1 MLEVTCPHCG
11 LRMQLSPS
19 VKGKSGPCFNCGQT
33 ITTPTDEQ
41 VQRHLDLSFDE
52 GDRVGDRYTIAGRIG
67 KGGMG
72 VVYRAHDILV
82 DEDVALKFM
91 SPRLLTE
98 KGKKLFIQEAQIARR
113 LRHENIIAVHDVSW
127 TNEGILY
134 LSMELAEG
142 QSLRDL
148 LRKHREQRRLM
159 SVRLGVGIIRQ
170 VLAALEN
177 AHRMVIHRDIKP
189 ENIMI
194 LPGERVKVLDFG
206 LAKAVQEDILAKAAE
221 RGLADHGEGK
231 NRAVGTLAYAAP
243 EQKLRQGV
251 DLRADIY
258 SVGLVFHELLTLRTP
273 LDKAVTVGQVREDV
287 SPSLLTVLN
296 RALTEERESRWQS
309 ATAFREALERAWEDS
324 YQKKS
329 VQISVPT
336 RSAPPSTE
344 GMVFLTGGSFLMGNT
359 DVREQA
365 PEEEVYVGPFWID
378 VFPVTVAKYEAY
390 LNATGNPPPKLWRD
404 DRYSGPNQPVV
415 GVTWEEALA
424 YCAWCG
430 KALPTEAQWEFA
442 ARGQENRRFPWGNLP
457 PSSTLANYNDFLGM
471 PSIVTMHEDGQ
482 TPDGVQDLAG
492 NMYEWTIDPYTA
504 YSKLRALYADP
515 EADPRTASAPRRSV
529 RGGCFESPEH
539 ELQTT
544 FRRGFFPESQ
554 LPTIGFRCVIPVADQ
569 GH

>member
-1 MLEVTCPHCG
+1 MELA
-11 LRMQLSPS
+11 
-19 VKGKSGPCFNCGQT
+19 
-33 ITTPTDEQ
+33 
-41 VQRHLDLSFDE
+41 FDE
-52 GDRVGDRYTIAGRIG
+52 GDTVGDRYVIEERIG

-72 VVYRAHDILV
+72 MVYRANDKLV
-82 DEDVALKFM
+82 NEEVALKFM

-98 KGKKLFIQEAQIARR
+98 KGKHLFIQEAQIARR

-159 SVRLGVGIIRQ
+159 SVRLAVGIVRQ

-206 LAKAVQEDILAKAAE
+206 LAKAVQEDMLAKAAG

-243 EQKLRQGV
+243 EQKRRNEV

-273 LDKAVTVGQVREDV
+273 LDIPVTVAQVREDV
-287 SPSLLTVLN
+287 SPSLQATLDK
-296 RALTEERESRWQS
+296 ALAEDREQRWHS
-309 ATAFREALERAWEDS
+309 AGAFREALEKAWEDS
-324 YQKKS
+324 YKKKS
-329 VQISVPT
+329 LRIAVPA
-336 RSAPPSTE
+336 RGEPASTDD
-344 GMVFLTGGSFLMGNT
+344 MAFLSGGSFLMGNN

-365 PEEEVYVGPFWID
+365 PEEEVFVGPFWID
-378 VFPVTVAKYEAY
+378 IFPVTVAKFEIY
-390 LNATGNPPPKLWRD
+390 LNATGNPLPKLWRD

-415 GVTWEEALA
+415 GITWEEANA
-424 YCAWCG
+424 YAEWCG
-430 KALPTEAQWEFA
+430 KQLPSEAQWEFA

-471 PSIVTMHEDGQ
+471 PSIVTMHEDGK
-482 TPDGVQDLAG
+482 TPEGLQDLAG
-492 NMYEWTIDPYTA
+492 NVYEWTIDPYAA
-504 YSKLRALYADP
+504 YNKLRAMYA
-515 EADPRTASAPRRSV
+515 EGMNDPRRSAAPRRSV
-529 RGGCFESPEH
+529 RGGCYESSEH

-554 LPTIGFRCVIPVADQ
+554 LPTIGFRCVVPVTEEKHQ
-569 GH
+569 NP

>member
-1 MLEVTCPHCG
+1 
-11 LRMQLSPS
+11 MQLATS
-19 VKGKSGPCFNCGQT
+19 VQGKSGPCFNCGQI
-33 ITTPTDEQ
+33 ITTSTDEQ
-41 VQRHLDLSFDE
+41 VRRHMDLAFDE
-52 GDRVGDRYTIAGRIG
+52 GDRVGDRYTIEERIG

-72 VVYRAHDILV
+72 VVYRAKDMLV
-82 DEDVALKFM
+82 DEEVALKFM

-98 KGKKLFIQEAQIARR
+98 KGKRLFIQEAQIARR

-148 LRKHREQRRLM
+148 LRRHREQRRLM
-159 SVRLGVGIIRQ
+159 SVRLAVGITRQ
-170 VLAALEN
+170 VLSALEN

-206 LAKAVQEDILAKAAE
+206 LAKAVQEDMLAKAAE
-221 RGLADHGEGK
+221 RGLAGHGEGA

-243 EQKLRQGV
+243 EQKLRREV
-251 DLRADIY
+251 DLRADLY
-258 SVGLVFHELLTLRTP
+258 SVGLVLHELLTLRTP
-273 LDKAVTVGQVREDV
+273 LDKPVTVPQVREDV
-287 SPSLLTVLN
+287 SPSLQVVLDK
-296 RALTEERESRWQS
+296 ALSEEREPRWQS
-309 ATAFREALERAWEDS
+309 AGAFREALERAWEDS
-324 YQKKS
+324 YKKKS
-329 VQISVPT
+329 VRISVPS
-336 RSAPPSTE
+336 REEPASTE
-344 GMVFLTGGSFLMGNT
+344 DMVFLTGGSFLMGNN

-390 LNATGNPPPKLWRD
+390 LNATGNTAPKLWRD

-424 YCAWCG
+424 YAEWCG
-430 KALPTEAQWEFA
+430 KQLPTETQWEFA
-442 ARGQENRRFPWGNLP
+442 ARGQDNRKHPWGNLP

-471 PSIVTMHEDGQ
+471 PSIVTMHEEGK
-482 TPDGVQDLAG
+482 TPDGVQDMAG
-492 NMYEWTIDPYTA
+492 NMYEWTIDPYA
-504 YSKLRALYADP
+504 SYAKLRAMYGDGNG
-515 EADPRTASAPRRSV
+515 DPRRASAPRRSV
-529 RGGCFESPEH
+529 RGGCYESPEH
-539 ELQTT
+539 ELLAT

-554 LPTIGFRCVIPVADQ
+554 LPTIGFRCVIPIAE
-569 GH
+569 GEH